1 MTKAA
6 EEGRTLD
13 VEEEE
18 HYDNTA
24 AEIRQVDAHLK
35 RLRELEAGKAA
46 TAQPVKQAG
55 NGNVAAVAS
64 APVIRVEQKLDKGIG
79 FARFAKSLAAAKG
92 VRSEALEVARRQY
105 PDDSRLHHVLK
116 SAVGAGTTTDPQWAG
131 SLSEY
136 QEYAQDFI
144 DYLRPQTIIGRFG
157 QGGIPA
163 LRQVPFN
170 IRVHAQVSGGA
181 AGWVGEG
188 KAKPLTKFDFESITF
203 SHAKVSAI
211 AVLTEELIRF
221 SSPAAD
227 ALVRNALAEAVVA
240 RLDTDFVDPKKA
252 AVADVSPASITHDVK
267 GTASTGNPDADAE
280 AAFGQFVAANLQPTG
295 AVWLMSSTN
304 ALALSMRKNAL
315 GQKEYPDMTLLGGS
329 FQGLPVIVSQYV
341 GDQLVLVNAPD
352 IYLAD
357 DGEVFYRITPDR
369 NCGITEAVTVPAREV
384 IHDRFNCFFHPLIG
398 LPPVYAAGLAATQGH
413 HIQENSTSFFRNG
426 GRPSGVIEI
435 PGSITEENAKKLKS
449 NWDSGYTG
457 ENAGKTAIL
466 SNGAK
471 YNPTTF
477 SPVDAQTVEQLKMT
491 AEIVCSV
498 FRVPAYKIG
507 VGQPPSSD
515 NVEALEQ
522 QYYSQCLQTLIE
534 SIELLLDE
542 ALETGE
548 NESTEFDVTT
558 LLRMDSERRMKTL
571 GDAVK
576 NTLLTPN
583 EARKRENLP
592 PLAGGDALYLQ
603 QQNYS
608 LEALSRR
615 DAREDPFS
623 SAGKTVS
630 SQLPDGASDGNKAIS
645 ETEHDAVKA
654 MFRGDTEKMT
664 ERELSII
671 RALGEEFSTVLADLQ
686 RTFEGKMASQ
696 AQAFEEKLTSLS
708 AVLQKHVTV
717 DEVRPVLQAMVDDAV
732 GAIPVPRDG
741 RDYDPDVLQQAVNDA
756 VANIPQPADGKS
768 LTPDDVRPMLEQMV
782 KEAVSHIPVPR
793 DGRDYDPEVLQ
804 KAVNDAVANIPQPAD
819 GKSLTPD
826 DVRPML
832 EQMVKEAVSHIPV
845 PRDGRDYDPDVLQK
859 AVLDAVS
866 ALPAPQDGRDA
877 TALEILPAI
886 DDQKSFPRGTYATH
900 QGGLWRAYE
909 KTHGMRGWEC
919 LVDGVADIDVS
930 MTGERLFSVVVRQS
944 SGQRTEKTFSL
955 PVMLYRGVFR
965 AGETYHPG
973 DTVTWGGSL
982 WHCNSMTEDKPGEAH
997 SSAWT
1002 LAAKRGRD
1010 AGGGK

>member
-1 MTKAA
+1 
-6 EEGRTLD
+6 
-13 VEEEE
+13 
-18 HYDNTA
+18 
-24 AEIRQVDAHLK
+24 
-35 RLRELEAGKAA
+35 
-46 TAQPVKQAG
+46 
-55 NGNVAAVAS
+55 
-64 APVIRVEQKLDKGIG
+64 
-79 FARFAKSLAAAKG
+79 
-92 VRSEALEVARRQY
+92 
-105 PDDSRLHHVLK
+105 
-116 SAVGAGTTTDPQWAG
+116 
-131 SLSEY
+131 
-136 QEYAQDFI
+136 
-144 DYLRPQTIIGRFG
+144 
-157 QGGIPA
+157 
-163 LRQVPFN
+163 
-170 IRVHAQVSGGA
+170 
-181 AGWVGEG
+181 
-188 KAKPLTKFDFESITF
+188 
-203 SHAKVSAI
+203 
-211 AVLTEELIRF
+211 
-221 SSPAAD
+221 
-227 ALVRNALAEAVVA
+227 
-240 RLDTDFVDPKKA
+240 
-252 AVADVSPASITHDVK
+252 
-267 GTASTGNPDADAE
+267 
-280 AAFGQFVAANLQPTG
+280 
-295 AVWLMSSTN
+295 
-304 ALALSMRKNAL
+304 
-315 GQKEYPDMTLLGGS
+315 
-329 FQGLPVIVSQYV
+329 
-341 GDQLVLVNAPD
+341 
-352 IYLAD
+352 
-357 DGEVFYRITPDR
+357 
-369 NCGITEAVTVPAREV
+369 EV

-398 LPPVYAAGLAATQGH
+398 LPPVYVAGLAATQGH

-615 DAREDPFS
+615 DAREDPFA

-741 RDYDPDVLQQAVNDA
+741 RDYDPDVLQ
-756 VANIPQPADGKS
+756 
-768 LTPDDVRPMLEQMV
+768 
-782 KEAVSHIPVPR
+782 
-793 DGRDYDPEVLQ
+793 
-804 KAVNDAVANIPQPAD
+804 
-819 GKSLTPD
+819 
-826 DVRPML
+826 
-832 EQMVKEAVSHIPV
+832 
-845 PRDGRDYDPDVLQK
+845 
-859 AVLDAVS
+859 
-866 ALPAPQDGRDA
+866 
-877 TALEILPAI
+877 
-886 DDQKSFPRGTYATH
+886 
-900 QGGLWRAYE
+900 
-909 KTHGMRGWEC
+909 
-919 LVDGVADIDVS
+919 
-930 MTGERLFSVVVRQS
+930 
-944 SGQRTEKTFSL
+944 
-955 PVMLYRGVFR
+955 
-965 AGETYHPG
+965 
-973 DTVTWGGSL
+973 
-982 WHCNSMTEDKPGEAH
+982 
-997 SSAWT
+997 
-1002 LAAKRGRD
+1002 
-1010 AGGGK
+1010 

>member
-1 MTKAA
+1 
-6 EEGRTLD
+6 
-13 VEEEE
+13 
-18 HYDNTA
+18 
-24 AEIRQVDAHLK
+24 
-35 RLRELEAGKAA
+35 
-46 TAQPVKQAG
+46 
-55 NGNVAAVAS
+55 
-64 APVIRVEQKLDKGIG
+64 
-79 FARFAKSLAAAKG
+79 
-92 VRSEALEVARRQY
+92 
-105 PDDSRLHHVLK
+105 
-116 SAVGAGTTTDPQWAG
+116 
-131 SLSEY
+131 
-136 QEYAQDFI
+136 
-144 DYLRPQTIIGRFG
+144 
-157 QGGIPA
+157 
-163 LRQVPFN
+163 
-170 IRVHAQVSGGA
+170 
-181 AGWVGEG
+181 
-188 KAKPLTKFDFESITF
+188 
-203 SHAKVSAI
+203 
-211 AVLTEELIRF
+211 
-221 SSPAAD
+221 
-227 ALVRNALAEAVVA
+227 
-240 RLDTDFVDPKKA
+240 
-252 AVADVSPASITHDVK
+252 
-267 GTASTGNPDADAE
+267 
-280 AAFGQFVAANLQPTG
+280 
-295 AVWLMSSTN
+295 
-304 ALALSMRKNAL
+304 
-315 GQKEYPDMTLLGGS
+315 
-329 FQGLPVIVSQYV
+329 
-341 GDQLVLVNAPD
+341 
-352 IYLAD
+352 
-357 DGEVFYRITPDR
+357 
-369 NCGITEAVTVPAREV
+369 
-384 IHDRFNCFFHPLIG
+384 
-398 LPPVYAAGLAATQGH
+398 
-413 HIQENSTSFFRNG
+413 
-426 GRPSGVIEI
+426 
-435 PGSITEENAKKLKS
+435 
-449 NWDSGYTG
+449 
-457 ENAGKTAIL
+457 
-466 SNGAK
+466 
-471 YNPTTF
+471 
-477 SPVDAQTVEQLKMT
+477 VDAQTVEQLKMT

-615 DAREDPFS
+615 DAREDPFA

-686 RTFEGKMASQ
+686 RTFEEKIAAQ
-696 AQAFEEKLTSLS
+696 AQTFEEKLASQS
-708 AVLQKHVTV
+708 VVLQKHVTV

-804 KAVNDAVANIPQPAD
+804 KAVNDAVANIPQPADGKSLTPDDVRPMLEQMVKEAVSHIPVPRDGRDYDPEVLKQAVNDAVANIPQPAD

-1010 AGGGK
+1010 AGG

>member
-1 MTKAA
+1 
-6 EEGRTLD
+6 
-13 VEEEE
+13 
-18 HYDNTA
+18 
-24 AEIRQVDAHLK
+24 
-35 RLRELEAGKAA
+35 
-46 TAQPVKQAG
+46 
-55 NGNVAAVAS
+55 
-64 APVIRVEQKLDKGIG
+64 
-79 FARFAKSLAAAKG
+79 
-92 VRSEALEVARRQY
+92 
-105 PDDSRLHHVLK
+105 
-116 SAVGAGTTTDPQWAG
+116 
-131 SLSEY
+131 
-136 QEYAQDFI
+136 
-144 DYLRPQTIIGRFG
+144 
-157 QGGIPA
+157 
-163 LRQVPFN
+163 
-170 IRVHAQVSGGA
+170 
-181 AGWVGEG
+181 
-188 KAKPLTKFDFESITF
+188 
-203 SHAKVSAI
+203 
-211 AVLTEELIRF
+211 
-221 SSPAAD
+221 
-227 ALVRNALAEAVVA
+227 
-240 RLDTDFVDPKKA
+240 
-252 AVADVSPASITHDVK
+252 
-267 GTASTGNPDADAE
+267 
-280 AAFGQFVAANLQPTG
+280 
-295 AVWLMSSTN
+295 
-304 ALALSMRKNAL
+304 
-315 GQKEYPDMTLLGGS
+315 
-329 FQGLPVIVSQYV
+329 
-341 GDQLVLVNAPD
+341 
-352 IYLAD
+352 
-357 DGEVFYRITPDR
+357 
-369 NCGITEAVTVPAREV
+369 
-384 IHDRFNCFFHPLIG
+384 
-398 LPPVYAAGLAATQGH
+398 
-413 HIQENSTSFFRNG
+413 
-426 GRPSGVIEI
+426 
-435 PGSITEENAKKLKS
+435 
-449 NWDSGYTG
+449 
-457 ENAGKTAIL
+457 
-466 SNGAK
+466 
-471 YNPTTF
+471 
-477 SPVDAQTVEQLKMT
+477 
-491 AEIVCSV
+491 
-498 FRVPAYKIG
+498 
-507 VGQPPSSD
+507 SSD

-615 DAREDPFS
+615 DAREDPFA

-859 AVLDAVS
+859 AVNDAVANIPQPADGKSLTPDDVRPMLEQMVKEAVSHIHVPRDGRDYDPDVLQKAVLDAVS

-1010 AGGGK
+1010 AGG

>member
-1 MTKAA
+1 
-6 EEGRTLD
+6 
-13 VEEEE
+13 
-18 HYDNTA
+18 
-24 AEIRQVDAHLK
+24 
-35 RLRELEAGKAA
+35 
-46 TAQPVKQAG
+46 
-55 NGNVAAVAS
+55 
-64 APVIRVEQKLDKGIG
+64 
-79 FARFAKSLAAAKG
+79 
-92 VRSEALEVARRQY
+92 
-105 PDDSRLHHVLK
+105 
-116 SAVGAGTTTDPQWAG
+116 
-131 SLSEY
+131 
-136 QEYAQDFI
+136 
-144 DYLRPQTIIGRFG
+144 
-157 QGGIPA
+157 
-163 LRQVPFN
+163 
-170 IRVHAQVSGGA
+170 
-181 AGWVGEG
+181 
-188 KAKPLTKFDFESITF
+188 
-203 SHAKVSAI
+203 
-211 AVLTEELIRF
+211 
-221 SSPAAD
+221 
-227 ALVRNALAEAVVA
+227 
-240 RLDTDFVDPKKA
+240 
-252 AVADVSPASITHDVK
+252 
-267 GTASTGNPDADAE
+267 
-280 AAFGQFVAANLQPTG
+280 
-295 AVWLMSSTN
+295 
-304 ALALSMRKNAL
+304 
-315 GQKEYPDMTLLGGS
+315 
-329 FQGLPVIVSQYV
+329 
-341 GDQLVLVNAPD
+341 
-352 IYLAD
+352 
-357 DGEVFYRITPDR
+357 
-369 NCGITEAVTVPAREV
+369 
-384 IHDRFNCFFHPLIG
+384 
-398 LPPVYAAGLAATQGH
+398 
-413 HIQENSTSFFRNG
+413 
-426 GRPSGVIEI
+426 
-435 PGSITEENAKKLKS
+435 LKS

-756 VANIPQPADGKS
+756 VANIPVPADGKS
-768 LTPDDVRPMLEQMV
+768 ITPDDVRPMLEQMV
-782 KEAVSHIPVPR
+782 AEAVGHIPAPR
-793 DGRDYDPEVLQ
+793 DGRDYDPEVLKQ
-804 KAVNDAVANIPQPAD
+804 AVNDAVGRIPVPAD
-819 GKSLTPD
+819 GKSITPD

-845 PRDGRDYDPDVLQK
+845 PRDGRDYDPDVLRK
-859 AVLDAVS
+859 AVLEAVN

-877 TALEILPAI
+877 TALEVLPAI

-900 QGGLWRAYE
+900 LGGLWRAYE

-930 MTGERLFSVVVRQS
+930 MTGERLFSVVIRQS
-944 SGQRTEKTFSL
+944 SGQCTEKTFSL

-982 WHCNSMTEDKPGEAH
+982 WHCNSMTADKPGDAH
-997 SSAWT
+997 ASGWT

>member
-1 MTKAA
+1 
-6 EEGRTLD
+6 
-13 VEEEE
+13 
-18 HYDNTA
+18 
-24 AEIRQVDAHLK
+24 
-35 RLRELEAGKAA
+35 
-46 TAQPVKQAG
+46 
-55 NGNVAAVAS
+55 
-64 APVIRVEQKLDKGIG
+64 
-79 FARFAKSLAAAKG
+79 
-92 VRSEALEVARRQY
+92 
-105 PDDSRLHHVLK
+105 
-116 SAVGAGTTTDPQWAG
+116 
-131 SLSEY
+131 
-136 QEYAQDFI
+136 
-144 DYLRPQTIIGRFG
+144 
-157 QGGIPA
+157 
-163 LRQVPFN
+163 
-170 IRVHAQVSGGA
+170 
-181 AGWVGEG
+181 
-188 KAKPLTKFDFESITF
+188 
-203 SHAKVSAI
+203 
-211 AVLTEELIRF
+211 
-221 SSPAAD
+221 
-227 ALVRNALAEAVVA
+227 
-240 RLDTDFVDPKKA
+240 
-252 AVADVSPASITHDVK
+252 
-267 GTASTGNPDADAE
+267 
-280 AAFGQFVAANLQPTG
+280 
-295 AVWLMSSTN
+295 
-304 ALALSMRKNAL
+304 
-315 GQKEYPDMTLLGGS
+315 
-329 FQGLPVIVSQYV
+329 
-341 GDQLVLVNAPD
+341 
-352 IYLAD
+352 
-357 DGEVFYRITPDR
+357 
-369 NCGITEAVTVPAREV
+369 
-384 IHDRFNCFFHPLIG
+384 
-398 LPPVYAAGLAATQGH
+398 
-413 HIQENSTSFFRNG
+413 
-426 GRPSGVIEI
+426 
-435 PGSITEENAKKLKS
+435 
-449 NWDSGYTG
+449 
-457 ENAGKTAIL
+457 
-466 SNGAK
+466 
-471 YNPTTF
+471 
-477 SPVDAQTVEQLKMT
+477 
-491 AEIVCSV
+491 CSV

-615 DAREDPFS
+615 DAREDPFA

-793 DGRDYDPEVLQ
+793 DGRDYDPEVLKQAVNDAVANIPVPADGKSITPDDVRPMLEQMVKEAVSHIPVPRDGRDYDPEVLQ
-804 KAVNDAVANIPQPAD
+804 KAVNDAVANIPVPAD
-819 GKSLTPD
+819 GKSITPD

-859 AVLDAVS
+859 AVLEAVN

-877 TALEILPAI
+877 TALEVLPAI

-900 QGGLWRAYE
+900 LGGFWRAYE

-930 MTGERLFSVVVRQS
+930 MTGERLFSVVIRHS

-982 WHCNSMTEDKPGEAH
+982 WHCNSMTGDKPGEAH
-997 SSAWT
+997 SSGWT

>member
-1 MTKAA
+1 
-6 EEGRTLD
+6 
-13 VEEEE
+13 
-18 HYDNTA
+18 
-24 AEIRQVDAHLK
+24 
-35 RLRELEAGKAA
+35 
-46 TAQPVKQAG
+46 
-55 NGNVAAVAS
+55 
-64 APVIRVEQKLDKGIG
+64 
-79 FARFAKSLAAAKG
+79 
-92 VRSEALEVARRQY
+92 
-105 PDDSRLHHVLK
+105 
-116 SAVGAGTTTDPQWAG
+116 
-131 SLSEY
+131 
-136 QEYAQDFI
+136 
-144 DYLRPQTIIGRFG
+144 
-157 QGGIPA
+157 
-163 LRQVPFN
+163 
-170 IRVHAQVSGGA
+170 
-181 AGWVGEG
+181 
-188 KAKPLTKFDFESITF
+188 
-203 SHAKVSAI
+203 
-211 AVLTEELIRF
+211 
-221 SSPAAD
+221 
-227 ALVRNALAEAVVA
+227 
-240 RLDTDFVDPKKA
+240 
-252 AVADVSPASITHDVK
+252 
-267 GTASTGNPDADAE
+267 
-280 AAFGQFVAANLQPTG
+280 
-295 AVWLMSSTN
+295 
-304 ALALSMRKNAL
+304 
-315 GQKEYPDMTLLGGS
+315 
-329 FQGLPVIVSQYV
+329 
-341 GDQLVLVNAPD
+341 
-352 IYLAD
+352 
-357 DGEVFYRITPDR
+357 
-369 NCGITEAVTVPAREV
+369 
-384 IHDRFNCFFHPLIG
+384 
-398 LPPVYAAGLAATQGH
+398 
-413 HIQENSTSFFRNG
+413 
-426 GRPSGVIEI
+426 
-435 PGSITEENAKKLKS
+435 
-449 NWDSGYTG
+449 
-457 ENAGKTAIL
+457 
-466 SNGAK
+466 
-471 YNPTTF
+471 
-477 SPVDAQTVEQLKMT
+477 
-491 AEIVCSV
+491 
-498 FRVPAYKIG
+498 RVPAYKIG

-615 DAREDPFS
+615 DAREDPFA

-741 RDYDPDVLQQAVNDA
+741 RDYDPDVLQQAVNDAVANIPQPADGKSLTPDDVRPMLEQMVKEAVSHIPVPRDGRDYDPEVLQKAVNDA

-1010 AGGGK
+1010 AGG

>member
-1 MTKAA
+1 
-6 EEGRTLD
+6 
-13 VEEEE
+13 
-18 HYDNTA
+18 
-24 AEIRQVDAHLK
+24 
-35 RLRELEAGKAA
+35 
-46 TAQPVKQAG
+46 
-55 NGNVAAVAS
+55 
-64 APVIRVEQKLDKGIG
+64 
-79 FARFAKSLAAAKG
+79 
-92 VRSEALEVARRQY
+92 
-105 PDDSRLHHVLK
+105 
-116 SAVGAGTTTDPQWAG
+116 
-131 SLSEY
+131 
-136 QEYAQDFI
+136 
-144 DYLRPQTIIGRFG
+144 
-157 QGGIPA
+157 
-163 LRQVPFN
+163 
-170 IRVHAQVSGGA
+170 
-181 AGWVGEG
+181 
-188 KAKPLTKFDFESITF
+188 
-203 SHAKVSAI
+203 
-211 AVLTEELIRF
+211 
-221 SSPAAD
+221 
-227 ALVRNALAEAVVA
+227 
-240 RLDTDFVDPKKA
+240 
-252 AVADVSPASITHDVK
+252 
-267 GTASTGNPDADAE
+267 
-280 AAFGQFVAANLQPTG
+280 
-295 AVWLMSSTN
+295 
-304 ALALSMRKNAL
+304 
-315 GQKEYPDMTLLGGS
+315 
-329 FQGLPVIVSQYV
+329 
-341 GDQLVLVNAPD
+341 
-352 IYLAD
+352 
-357 DGEVFYRITPDR
+357 
-369 NCGITEAVTVPAREV
+369 
-384 IHDRFNCFFHPLIG
+384 
-398 LPPVYAAGLAATQGH
+398 
-413 HIQENSTSFFRNG
+413 
-426 GRPSGVIEI
+426 
-435 PGSITEENAKKLKS
+435 ITEENAKKLKS

-615 DAREDPFS
+615 DAREDPFA

-1010 AGGGK
+1010 AGG

>member
-1 MTKAA
+1 
-6 EEGRTLD
+6 
-13 VEEEE
+13 
-18 HYDNTA
+18 
-24 AEIRQVDAHLK
+24 
-35 RLRELEAGKAA
+35 
-46 TAQPVKQAG
+46 
-55 NGNVAAVAS
+55 
-64 APVIRVEQKLDKGIG
+64 
-79 FARFAKSLAAAKG
+79 
-92 VRSEALEVARRQY
+92 
-105 PDDSRLHHVLK
+105 
-116 SAVGAGTTTDPQWAG
+116 
-131 SLSEY
+131 
-136 QEYAQDFI
+136 
-144 DYLRPQTIIGRFG
+144 
-157 QGGIPA
+157 
-163 LRQVPFN
+163 
-170 IRVHAQVSGGA
+170 
-181 AGWVGEG
+181 
-188 KAKPLTKFDFESITF
+188 
-203 SHAKVSAI
+203 
-211 AVLTEELIRF
+211 
-221 SSPAAD
+221 
-227 ALVRNALAEAVVA
+227 
-240 RLDTDFVDPKKA
+240 
-252 AVADVSPASITHDVK
+252 
-267 GTASTGNPDADAE
+267 
-280 AAFGQFVAANLQPTG
+280 
-295 AVWLMSSTN
+295 
-304 ALALSMRKNAL
+304 
-315 GQKEYPDMTLLGGS
+315 
-329 FQGLPVIVSQYV
+329 
-341 GDQLVLVNAPD
+341 
-352 IYLAD
+352 
-357 DGEVFYRITPDR
+357 
-369 NCGITEAVTVPAREV
+369 
-384 IHDRFNCFFHPLIG
+384 
-398 LPPVYAAGLAATQGH
+398 
-413 HIQENSTSFFRNG
+413 
-426 GRPSGVIEI
+426 
-435 PGSITEENAKKLKS
+435 TEENAKKLKS

-615 DAREDPFS
+615 DAREDPFA

-686 RTFEGKMASQ
+686 RTFEEKIAAQ
-696 AQAFEEKLTSLS
+696 AQTFEEKLASQS
-708 AVLQKHVTV
+708 VVLQKHVTV

-741 RDYDPDVLQQAVNDA
+741 RDYDPDVLQQAVNDAVANIPQPADGKSLTPDDVRPMLEQMVKEAVSHIPVPRDGRDYDPEVLQKAVNDA

-1010 AGGGK
+1010 AGG

>member
-1 MTKAA
+1 
-6 EEGRTLD
+6 
-13 VEEEE
+13 
-18 HYDNTA
+18 
-24 AEIRQVDAHLK
+24 
-35 RLRELEAGKAA
+35 
-46 TAQPVKQAG
+46 
-55 NGNVAAVAS
+55 
-64 APVIRVEQKLDKGIG
+64 
-79 FARFAKSLAAAKG
+79 
-92 VRSEALEVARRQY
+92 
-105 PDDSRLHHVLK
+105 
-116 SAVGAGTTTDPQWAG
+116 
-131 SLSEY
+131 
-136 QEYAQDFI
+136 
-144 DYLRPQTIIGRFG
+144 
-157 QGGIPA
+157 
-163 LRQVPFN
+163 
-170 IRVHAQVSGGA
+170 
-181 AGWVGEG
+181 
-188 KAKPLTKFDFESITF
+188 
-203 SHAKVSAI
+203 
-211 AVLTEELIRF
+211 
-221 SSPAAD
+221 
-227 ALVRNALAEAVVA
+227 
-240 RLDTDFVDPKKA
+240 
-252 AVADVSPASITHDVK
+252 
-267 GTASTGNPDADAE
+267 
-280 AAFGQFVAANLQPTG
+280 
-295 AVWLMSSTN
+295 
-304 ALALSMRKNAL
+304 
-315 GQKEYPDMTLLGGS
+315 
-329 FQGLPVIVSQYV
+329 
-341 GDQLVLVNAPD
+341 
-352 IYLAD
+352 
-357 DGEVFYRITPDR
+357 
-369 NCGITEAVTVPAREV
+369 
-384 IHDRFNCFFHPLIG
+384 
-398 LPPVYAAGLAATQGH
+398 
-413 HIQENSTSFFRNG
+413 
-426 GRPSGVIEI
+426 
-435 PGSITEENAKKLKS
+435 
-449 NWDSGYTG
+449 
-457 ENAGKTAIL
+457 
-466 SNGAK
+466 
-471 YNPTTF
+471 
-477 SPVDAQTVEQLKMT
+477 VDAQTVEQLKMT

-615 DAREDPFS
+615 DAREDPFA

-741 RDYDPDVLQQAVNDA
+741 RDYDPDVLQQAVNDAVANIPQPADGKSLTPDDVRPMLEQMVKEAVSHIPVPRDGRDYDPEVLQKAVNDA

-1010 AGGGK
+1010 AGG

>member
-1 MTKAA
+1 
-6 EEGRTLD
+6 
-13 VEEEE
+13 
-18 HYDNTA
+18 
-24 AEIRQVDAHLK
+24 
-35 RLRELEAGKAA
+35 
-46 TAQPVKQAG
+46 
-55 NGNVAAVAS
+55 
-64 APVIRVEQKLDKGIG
+64 
-79 FARFAKSLAAAKG
+79 
-92 VRSEALEVARRQY
+92 
-105 PDDSRLHHVLK
+105 
-116 SAVGAGTTTDPQWAG
+116 
-131 SLSEY
+131 
-136 QEYAQDFI
+136 
-144 DYLRPQTIIGRFG
+144 
-157 QGGIPA
+157 
-163 LRQVPFN
+163 
-170 IRVHAQVSGGA
+170 
-181 AGWVGEG
+181 
-188 KAKPLTKFDFESITF
+188 
-203 SHAKVSAI
+203 
-211 AVLTEELIRF
+211 
-221 SSPAAD
+221 
-227 ALVRNALAEAVVA
+227 
-240 RLDTDFVDPKKA
+240 
-252 AVADVSPASITHDVK
+252 
-267 GTASTGNPDADAE
+267 
-280 AAFGQFVAANLQPTG
+280 
-295 AVWLMSSTN
+295 
-304 ALALSMRKNAL
+304 
-315 GQKEYPDMTLLGGS
+315 
-329 FQGLPVIVSQYV
+329 
-341 GDQLVLVNAPD
+341 
-352 IYLAD
+352 
-357 DGEVFYRITPDR
+357 
-369 NCGITEAVTVPAREV
+369 
-384 IHDRFNCFFHPLIG
+384 
-398 LPPVYAAGLAATQGH
+398 
-413 HIQENSTSFFRNG
+413 
-426 GRPSGVIEI
+426 
-435 PGSITEENAKKLKS
+435 
-449 NWDSGYTG
+449 G

-756 VANIPQPADGKS
+756 VANIPVPADGKS
-768 LTPDDVRPMLEQMV
+768 ITPDDVRPMLEQMV
-782 KEAVSHIPVPR
+782 AEAVGHIPAPR
-793 DGRDYDPEVLQ
+793 DGRDYDPEVLKQ
-804 KAVNDAVANIPQPAD
+804 AVNDAVGRIPVPAD
-819 GKSLTPD
+819 GKSITPD

-845 PRDGRDYDPDVLQK
+845 PRDGRDYDPDVLRK
-859 AVLDAVS
+859 AVLEAVN

-877 TALEILPAI
+877 TALEVLPAI

-900 QGGLWRAYE
+900 LGGLWRAYE

-930 MTGERLFSVVVRQS
+930 MTGERLFSVVIRQS
-944 SGQRTEKTFSL
+944 SGQCTEKTFSL

-982 WHCNSMTEDKPGEAH
+982 WHCNSMTADKPGDAH
-997 SSAWT
+997 ASGWT

>member
-1 MTKAA
+1 
-6 EEGRTLD
+6 
-13 VEEEE
+13 
-18 HYDNTA
+18 
-24 AEIRQVDAHLK
+24 
-35 RLRELEAGKAA
+35 
-46 TAQPVKQAG
+46 
-55 NGNVAAVAS
+55 
-64 APVIRVEQKLDKGIG
+64 
-79 FARFAKSLAAAKG
+79 
-92 VRSEALEVARRQY
+92 
-105 PDDSRLHHVLK
+105 
-116 SAVGAGTTTDPQWAG
+116 
-131 SLSEY
+131 
-136 QEYAQDFI
+136 
-144 DYLRPQTIIGRFG
+144 
-157 QGGIPA
+157 
-163 LRQVPFN
+163 
-170 IRVHAQVSGGA
+170 
-181 AGWVGEG
+181 
-188 KAKPLTKFDFESITF
+188 
-203 SHAKVSAI
+203 
-211 AVLTEELIRF
+211 
-221 SSPAAD
+221 
-227 ALVRNALAEAVVA
+227 
-240 RLDTDFVDPKKA
+240 
-252 AVADVSPASITHDVK
+252 
-267 GTASTGNPDADAE
+267 
-280 AAFGQFVAANLQPTG
+280 
-295 AVWLMSSTN
+295 
-304 ALALSMRKNAL
+304 
-315 GQKEYPDMTLLGGS
+315 
-329 FQGLPVIVSQYV
+329 
-341 GDQLVLVNAPD
+341 
-352 IYLAD
+352 
-357 DGEVFYRITPDR
+357 
-369 NCGITEAVTVPAREV
+369 
-384 IHDRFNCFFHPLIG
+384 
-398 LPPVYAAGLAATQGH
+398 
-413 HIQENSTSFFRNG
+413 
-426 GRPSGVIEI
+426 
-435 PGSITEENAKKLKS
+435 
-449 NWDSGYTG
+449 
-457 ENAGKTAIL
+457 
-466 SNGAK
+466 
-471 YNPTTF
+471 
-477 SPVDAQTVEQLKMT
+477 
-491 AEIVCSV
+491 
-498 FRVPAYKIG
+498 
-507 VGQPPSSD
+507 QPPSSD

-615 DAREDPFS
+615 DAREDPFAS
-623 SAGKTVS
+623 TGKTVS

-756 VANIPQPADGKS
+756 VANIPVPADGKS
-768 LTPDDVRPMLEQMV
+768 ITPDDVRPMLEQMVKEAVSHIPAPRDGRDYDPEVLKQAVNDAVANIPVPADGKSITPDDVRPMLEQMV

-793 DGRDYDPEVLQ
+793 DGRDYDPDVLQ

-930 MTGERLFSVVVRQS
+930 MTGERSFTVVVRQS

>member
-1 MTKAA
+1 
-6 EEGRTLD
+6 
-13 VEEEE
+13 
-18 HYDNTA
+18 
-24 AEIRQVDAHLK
+24 
-35 RLRELEAGKAA
+35 
-46 TAQPVKQAG
+46 
-55 NGNVAAVAS
+55 
-64 APVIRVEQKLDKGIG
+64 
-79 FARFAKSLAAAKG
+79 
-92 VRSEALEVARRQY
+92 
-105 PDDSRLHHVLK
+105 
-116 SAVGAGTTTDPQWAG
+116 
-131 SLSEY
+131 
-136 QEYAQDFI
+136 
-144 DYLRPQTIIGRFG
+144 
-157 QGGIPA
+157 
-163 LRQVPFN
+163 
-170 IRVHAQVSGGA
+170 
-181 AGWVGEG
+181 
-188 KAKPLTKFDFESITF
+188 
-203 SHAKVSAI
+203 
-211 AVLTEELIRF
+211 
-221 SSPAAD
+221 
-227 ALVRNALAEAVVA
+227 
-240 RLDTDFVDPKKA
+240 
-252 AVADVSPASITHDVK
+252 
-267 GTASTGNPDADAE
+267 
-280 AAFGQFVAANLQPTG
+280 
-295 AVWLMSSTN
+295 
-304 ALALSMRKNAL
+304 
-315 GQKEYPDMTLLGGS
+315 
-329 FQGLPVIVSQYV
+329 
-341 GDQLVLVNAPD
+341 
-352 IYLAD
+352 
-357 DGEVFYRITPDR
+357 
-369 NCGITEAVTVPAREV
+369 
-384 IHDRFNCFFHPLIG
+384 
-398 LPPVYAAGLAATQGH
+398 

-615 DAREDPFS
+615 DAREDPFAS
-623 SAGKTVS
+623 TGKTALA
-630 SQLPDGASDGNKAIS
+630 QPPDGASDGNKAIS

-654 MFRGDTEKMT
+654 MFRGDTAKMT

-671 RALGEEFSTVLADLQ
+671 RALGEEFSAVLADLQ
-686 RTFEGKMASQ
+686 RTFEGKIAVQ
-696 AQAFEEKLTSLS
+696 AQTFEEKLASLS
-708 AVLQKHVTV
+708 VVLQKCVT
-717 DEVRPVLQAMVDDAV
+717 
-732 GAIPVPRDG
+732 G
-741 RDYDPDVLQQAVNDA
+741 
-756 VANIPQPADGKS
+756 
-768 LTPDDVRPMLEQMV
+768 DDVRPMLEQMV

-819 GKSLTPD
+819 GKSLTPDDVRPMLEQMVKEAVSHIPVPRDGRDYDPDVLQKAVNDAVANIPVPANGKSITPDDVRPMLEQMVKEAVSHIPVPRDGRDYDPDVLQKAVNDAVANIPLPADGKSITPD

-982 WHCNSMTEDKPGEAH
+982 WHCNSMTGDKPGEAH

>member
-1 MTKAA
+1 
-6 EEGRTLD
+6 
-13 VEEEE
+13 
-18 HYDNTA
+18 
-24 AEIRQVDAHLK
+24 
-35 RLRELEAGKAA
+35 
-46 TAQPVKQAG
+46 
-55 NGNVAAVAS
+55 
-64 APVIRVEQKLDKGIG
+64 
-79 FARFAKSLAAAKG
+79 
-92 VRSEALEVARRQY
+92 
-105 PDDSRLHHVLK
+105 
-116 SAVGAGTTTDPQWAG
+116 
-131 SLSEY
+131 
-136 QEYAQDFI
+136 
-144 DYLRPQTIIGRFG
+144 
-157 QGGIPA
+157 
-163 LRQVPFN
+163 
-170 IRVHAQVSGGA
+170 
-181 AGWVGEG
+181 
-188 KAKPLTKFDFESITF
+188 
-203 SHAKVSAI
+203 
-211 AVLTEELIRF
+211 
-221 SSPAAD
+221 
-227 ALVRNALAEAVVA
+227 
-240 RLDTDFVDPKKA
+240 
-252 AVADVSPASITHDVK
+252 
-267 GTASTGNPDADAE
+267 
-280 AAFGQFVAANLQPTG
+280 
-295 AVWLMSSTN
+295 
-304 ALALSMRKNAL
+304 
-315 GQKEYPDMTLLGGS
+315 
-329 FQGLPVIVSQYV
+329 
-341 GDQLVLVNAPD
+341 
-352 IYLAD
+352 
-357 DGEVFYRITPDR
+357 
-369 NCGITEAVTVPAREV
+369 
-384 IHDRFNCFFHPLIG
+384 
-398 LPPVYAAGLAATQGH
+398 
-413 HIQENSTSFFRNG
+413 
-426 GRPSGVIEI
+426 
-435 PGSITEENAKKLKS
+435 
-449 NWDSGYTG
+449 
-457 ENAGKTAIL
+457 TAIL

-615 DAREDPFS
+615 DAREDPFAS
-623 SAGKTVS
+623 TGKTALA
-630 SQLPDGASDGNKAIS
+630 QPPDGASDGNKAIS

-654 MFRGDTEKMT
+654 MFRGDTAKMT

-671 RALGEEFSTVLADLQ
+671 RALGEEFSAVLADLQ
-686 RTFEGKMASQ
+686 RTFEGKIAAQ
-696 AQAFEEKLTSLS
+696 AQTFEEKLASLS
-708 AVLQKHVTV
+708 VVLQKCVTG
-717 DEVRPVLQAMVDDAV
+717 DDVRPMLEQMVKEAV
-732 GAIPVPRDG
+732 SHIPVPRDG
-741 RDYDPDVLQQAVNDA
+741 RDYDPEVLQKAVNDA

-832 EQMVKEAVSHIPV
+832 EQMVKEAVSHIPVPRDGRDYDPDVLQKAVNDAVANIPQPADGKSITPDDVRPMLEQMVTEAVSHIPV

-944 SGQRTEKTFSL
+944 SGQRTAKTFSL

-982 WHCNSMTEDKPGEAH
+982 WHCNSMTGDKPGEAH

>member
-1 MTKAA
+1 
-6 EEGRTLD
+6 
-13 VEEEE
+13 
-18 HYDNTA
+18 
-24 AEIRQVDAHLK
+24 
-35 RLRELEAGKAA
+35 
-46 TAQPVKQAG
+46 
-55 NGNVAAVAS
+55 
-64 APVIRVEQKLDKGIG
+64 
-79 FARFAKSLAAAKG
+79 
-92 VRSEALEVARRQY
+92 
-105 PDDSRLHHVLK
+105 
-116 SAVGAGTTTDPQWAG
+116 
-131 SLSEY
+131 
-136 QEYAQDFI
+136 
-144 DYLRPQTIIGRFG
+144 
-157 QGGIPA
+157 
-163 LRQVPFN
+163 
-170 IRVHAQVSGGA
+170 
-181 AGWVGEG
+181 
-188 KAKPLTKFDFESITF
+188 
-203 SHAKVSAI
+203 
-211 AVLTEELIRF
+211 
-221 SSPAAD
+221 
-227 ALVRNALAEAVVA
+227 
-240 RLDTDFVDPKKA
+240 
-252 AVADVSPASITHDVK
+252 
-267 GTASTGNPDADAE
+267 
-280 AAFGQFVAANLQPTG
+280 
-295 AVWLMSSTN
+295 
-304 ALALSMRKNAL
+304 
-315 GQKEYPDMTLLGGS
+315 
-329 FQGLPVIVSQYV
+329 
-341 GDQLVLVNAPD
+341 
-352 IYLAD
+352 
-357 DGEVFYRITPDR
+357 
-369 NCGITEAVTVPAREV
+369 
-384 IHDRFNCFFHPLIG
+384 
-398 LPPVYAAGLAATQGH
+398 
-413 HIQENSTSFFRNG
+413 
-426 GRPSGVIEI
+426 
-435 PGSITEENAKKLKS
+435 
-449 NWDSGYTG
+449 
-457 ENAGKTAIL
+457 KTAIL

-615 DAREDPFS
+615 DAREDPFA

-741 RDYDPDVLQQAVNDA
+741 RDYDPDVLQQAVNDAVANIPQPADGKSLTPDDVRPMLEQMVKEAVSHIPVPRDGRDYDPEVLQKAVNDA

-1010 AGGGK
+1010 AGG

>member
-1 MTKAA
+1 
-6 EEGRTLD
+6 
-13 VEEEE
+13 
-18 HYDNTA
+18 
-24 AEIRQVDAHLK
+24 
-35 RLRELEAGKAA
+35 
-46 TAQPVKQAG
+46 
-55 NGNVAAVAS
+55 
-64 APVIRVEQKLDKGIG
+64 
-79 FARFAKSLAAAKG
+79 
-92 VRSEALEVARRQY
+92 
-105 PDDSRLHHVLK
+105 
-116 SAVGAGTTTDPQWAG
+116 
-131 SLSEY
+131 
-136 QEYAQDFI
+136 
-144 DYLRPQTIIGRFG
+144 
-157 QGGIPA
+157 
-163 LRQVPFN
+163 
-170 IRVHAQVSGGA
+170 
-181 AGWVGEG
+181 
-188 KAKPLTKFDFESITF
+188 
-203 SHAKVSAI
+203 
-211 AVLTEELIRF
+211 
-221 SSPAAD
+221 
-227 ALVRNALAEAVVA
+227 
-240 RLDTDFVDPKKA
+240 
-252 AVADVSPASITHDVK
+252 
-267 GTASTGNPDADAE
+267 
-280 AAFGQFVAANLQPTG
+280 
-295 AVWLMSSTN
+295 
-304 ALALSMRKNAL
+304 
-315 GQKEYPDMTLLGGS
+315 
-329 FQGLPVIVSQYV
+329 
-341 GDQLVLVNAPD
+341 
-352 IYLAD
+352 
-357 DGEVFYRITPDR
+357 
-369 NCGITEAVTVPAREV
+369 GITEAVTVPAREV

-615 DAREDPFS
+615 DAREDPFA

-732 GAIPVPRDG
+732 GA
-741 RDYDPDVLQQAVNDA
+741 
-756 VANIPQPADGKS
+756 
-768 LTPDDVRPMLEQMV
+768 
-782 KEAVSHIPVPR
+782 IPVPR

-1010 AGGGK
+1010 AGG

>member
-1 MTKAA
+1 
-6 EEGRTLD
+6 
-13 VEEEE
+13 
-18 HYDNTA
+18 
-24 AEIRQVDAHLK
+24 
-35 RLRELEAGKAA
+35 
-46 TAQPVKQAG
+46 
-55 NGNVAAVAS
+55 
-64 APVIRVEQKLDKGIG
+64 
-79 FARFAKSLAAAKG
+79 
-92 VRSEALEVARRQY
+92 
-105 PDDSRLHHVLK
+105 
-116 SAVGAGTTTDPQWAG
+116 
-131 SLSEY
+131 
-136 QEYAQDFI
+136 
-144 DYLRPQTIIGRFG
+144 
-157 QGGIPA
+157 
-163 LRQVPFN
+163 
-170 IRVHAQVSGGA
+170 
-181 AGWVGEG
+181 
-188 KAKPLTKFDFESITF
+188 
-203 SHAKVSAI
+203 
-211 AVLTEELIRF
+211 
-221 SSPAAD
+221 
-227 ALVRNALAEAVVA
+227 
-240 RLDTDFVDPKKA
+240 
-252 AVADVSPASITHDVK
+252 
-267 GTASTGNPDADAE
+267 
-280 AAFGQFVAANLQPTG
+280 
-295 AVWLMSSTN
+295 
-304 ALALSMRKNAL
+304 
-315 GQKEYPDMTLLGGS
+315 
-329 FQGLPVIVSQYV
+329 
-341 GDQLVLVNAPD
+341 
-352 IYLAD
+352 
-357 DGEVFYRITPDR
+357 
-369 NCGITEAVTVPAREV
+369 
-384 IHDRFNCFFHPLIG
+384 
-398 LPPVYAAGLAATQGH
+398 
-413 HIQENSTSFFRNG
+413 
-426 GRPSGVIEI
+426 
-435 PGSITEENAKKLKS
+435 ITEENAKKLKS

-615 DAREDPFS
+615 DAREDPFA

-741 RDYDPDVLQQAVNDA
+741 RDYDPDVLQQAVNDAVANIPQPADGKSLTPDDVRPMLEQMVKEAVSHIPVPRDGRDYDPEVLQKAVNDA

-1010 AGGGK
+1010 AGG

>member
-1 MTKAA
+1 
-6 EEGRTLD
+6 
-13 VEEEE
+13 
-18 HYDNTA
+18 
-24 AEIRQVDAHLK
+24 
-35 RLRELEAGKAA
+35 
-46 TAQPVKQAG
+46 
-55 NGNVAAVAS
+55 
-64 APVIRVEQKLDKGIG
+64 
-79 FARFAKSLAAAKG
+79 
-92 VRSEALEVARRQY
+92 
-105 PDDSRLHHVLK
+105 
-116 SAVGAGTTTDPQWAG
+116 
-131 SLSEY
+131 
-136 QEYAQDFI
+136 
-144 DYLRPQTIIGRFG
+144 
-157 QGGIPA
+157 
-163 LRQVPFN
+163 
-170 IRVHAQVSGGA
+170 
-181 AGWVGEG
+181 
-188 KAKPLTKFDFESITF
+188 
-203 SHAKVSAI
+203 
-211 AVLTEELIRF
+211 
-221 SSPAAD
+221 
-227 ALVRNALAEAVVA
+227 
-240 RLDTDFVDPKKA
+240 
-252 AVADVSPASITHDVK
+252 
-267 GTASTGNPDADAE
+267 
-280 AAFGQFVAANLQPTG
+280 
-295 AVWLMSSTN
+295 
-304 ALALSMRKNAL
+304 
-315 GQKEYPDMTLLGGS
+315 
-329 FQGLPVIVSQYV
+329 
-341 GDQLVLVNAPD
+341 
-352 IYLAD
+352 
-357 DGEVFYRITPDR
+357 
-369 NCGITEAVTVPAREV
+369 
-384 IHDRFNCFFHPLIG
+384 
-398 LPPVYAAGLAATQGH
+398 
-413 HIQENSTSFFRNG
+413 
-426 GRPSGVIEI
+426 
-435 PGSITEENAKKLKS
+435 
-449 NWDSGYTG
+449 
-457 ENAGKTAIL
+457 
-466 SNGAK
+466 

-615 DAREDPFS
+615 DAREDPFAS
-623 SAGKTVS
+623 TGKTALA
-630 SQLPDGASDGNKAIS
+630 QPPDGASDGNKAIS

-654 MFRGDTEKMT
+654 MFRGDTAKMT

-671 RALGEEFSTVLADLQ
+671 RALGEEFSAVLADLQ
-686 RTFEGKMASQ
+686 RTFEGKIAAQ
-696 AQAFEEKLTSLS
+696 AQTFEEKLASLS
-708 AVLQKHVTV
+708 VVLQKCVTG
-717 DEVRPVLQAMVDDAV
+717 DDVRPMLEKMVKEAVSHIPVPRDGRDYDPEVLQKAVNDAV
-732 GAIPVPRDG
+732 ANIPQPADGKSLTPDDVRPMLEQMVKEAVSHIPVPRDG
-741 RDYDPDVLQQAVNDA
+741 RDYDPDVLQKAVNDA

-804 KAVNDAVANIPQPAD
+804 KAVNDAVANIPQPTD
-819 GKSLTPD
+819 GKSITPD

-982 WHCNSMTEDKPGEAH
+982 WHCNSMTGDKPGEAH

-1002 LAAKRGRD
+1002 LAAKRGR
-1010 AGGGK
+1010 

>member
-1 MTKAA
+1 MWNLLRRTRKNQKSGRDVREAGWTSLFQAVAEPFSGAWQQGVKADPEA
-6 EEGRTLD
+6 VLSFHAVFACISLISQDIAKMRLRLMQT
-13 VEEEE
+13 
-18 HYDNTA
+18 
-24 AEIRQVDAHLK
+24 DAHGIRRETRRGDIARLCRRPNAQQNRIQFFELWLNAKLRHGNTVVLK
-35 RLRELEAGKAA
+35 IRNARGQIKELRILDW
-46 TAQPVKQAG
+46 
-55 NGNVAAVAS
+55 S
-64 APVIRVEQKLDKGIG
+64 RVE
-79 FARFAKSLAAAKG
+79 
-92 VRSEALEVARRQY
+92 
-105 PDDSRLHHVLK
+105 
-116 SAVGAGTTTDPQWAG
+116 
-131 SLSEY
+131 
-136 QEYAQDFI
+136 
-144 DYLRPQTIIGRFG
+144 
-157 QGGIPA
+157 
-163 LRQVPFN
+163 
-170 IRVHAQVSGGA
+170 
-181 AGWVGEG
+181 
-188 KAKPLTKFDFESITF
+188 PL
-203 SHAKVSAI
+203 V
-211 AVLTEELIRF
+211 
-221 SSPAAD
+221 
-227 ALVRNALAEAVVA
+227 
-240 RLDTDFVDPKKA
+240 
-252 AVADVSPASITHDVK
+252 
-267 GTASTGNPDADAE
+267 
-280 AAFGQFVAANLQPTG
+280 
-295 AVWLMSSTN
+295 
-304 ALALSMRKNAL
+304 
-315 GQKEYPDMTLLGGS
+315 
-329 FQGLPVIVSQYV
+329 
-341 GDQLVLVNAPD
+341 
-352 IYLAD
+352 AD

-398 LPPVYAAGLAATQGH
+398 LPPVYVAGLAATQGH

-615 DAREDPFS
+615 DAREDPFA

-686 RTFEGKMASQ
+686 RTF
-696 AQAFEEKLTSLS
+696 
-708 AVLQKHVTV
+708 
-717 DEVRPVLQAMVDDAV
+717 
-732 GAIPVPRDG
+732 
-741 RDYDPDVLQQAVNDA
+741 
-756 VANIPQPADGKS
+756 
-768 LTPDDVRPMLEQMV
+768 
-782 KEAVSHIPVPR
+782 
-793 DGRDYDPEVLQ
+793 
-804 KAVNDAVANIPQPAD
+804 
-819 GKSLTPD
+819 
-826 DVRPML
+826 
-832 EQMVKEAVSHIPV
+832 
-845 PRDGRDYDPDVLQK
+845 
-859 AVLDAVS
+859 
-866 ALPAPQDGRDA
+866 
-877 TALEILPAI
+877 
-886 DDQKSFPRGTYATH
+886 
-900 QGGLWRAYE
+900 
-909 KTHGMRGWEC
+909 
-919 LVDGVADIDVS
+919 
-930 MTGERLFSVVVRQS
+930 
-944 SGQRTEKTFSL
+944 
-955 PVMLYRGVFR
+955 
-965 AGETYHPG
+965 
-973 DTVTWGGSL
+973 
-982 WHCNSMTEDKPGEAH
+982 
-997 SSAWT
+997 
-1002 LAAKRGRD
+1002 
-1010 AGGGK
+1010 

>member
-1 MTKAA
+1 
-6 EEGRTLD
+6 
-13 VEEEE
+13 
-18 HYDNTA
+18 
-24 AEIRQVDAHLK
+24 
-35 RLRELEAGKAA
+35 
-46 TAQPVKQAG
+46 
-55 NGNVAAVAS
+55 
-64 APVIRVEQKLDKGIG
+64 
-79 FARFAKSLAAAKG
+79 
-92 VRSEALEVARRQY
+92 
-105 PDDSRLHHVLK
+105 
-116 SAVGAGTTTDPQWAG
+116 
-131 SLSEY
+131 
-136 QEYAQDFI
+136 
-144 DYLRPQTIIGRFG
+144 
-157 QGGIPA
+157 
-163 LRQVPFN
+163 
-170 IRVHAQVSGGA
+170 
-181 AGWVGEG
+181 
-188 KAKPLTKFDFESITF
+188 
-203 SHAKVSAI
+203 
-211 AVLTEELIRF
+211 
-221 SSPAAD
+221 
-227 ALVRNALAEAVVA
+227 
-240 RLDTDFVDPKKA
+240 
-252 AVADVSPASITHDVK
+252 
-267 GTASTGNPDADAE
+267 
-280 AAFGQFVAANLQPTG
+280 
-295 AVWLMSSTN
+295 
-304 ALALSMRKNAL
+304 
-315 GQKEYPDMTLLGGS
+315 
-329 FQGLPVIVSQYV
+329 
-341 GDQLVLVNAPD
+341 
-352 IYLAD
+352 
-357 DGEVFYRITPDR
+357 
-369 NCGITEAVTVPAREV
+369 
-384 IHDRFNCFFHPLIG
+384 
-398 LPPVYAAGLAATQGH
+398 
-413 HIQENSTSFFRNG
+413 
-426 GRPSGVIEI
+426 
-435 PGSITEENAKKLKS
+435 
-449 NWDSGYTG
+449 
-457 ENAGKTAIL
+457 
-466 SNGAK
+466 
-471 YNPTTF
+471 
-477 SPVDAQTVEQLKMT
+477 EQLKMT

-615 DAREDPFS
+615 DAREDPFAS
-623 SAGKTVS
+623 TGKTALA
-630 SQLPDGASDGNKAIS
+630 QPPDGASDGNKAIS

-654 MFRGDTEKMT
+654 MFRGDTAKMT

-671 RALGEEFSTVLADLQ
+671 RALGEEFSAVLADLQ
-686 RTFEGKMASQ
+686 RTFEGKIAAQ
-696 AQAFEEKLTSLS
+696 AQTFEEKLASLS
-708 AVLQKHVTV
+708 VVLQKCVTG
-717 DEVRPVLQAMVDDAV
+717 DDVRPMLEQMVKEAV
-732 GAIPVPRDG
+732 SHIPVPRDG
-741 RDYDPDVLQQAVNDA
+741 RDYDPEVLQKAVNDA

-832 EQMVKEAVSHIPV
+832 EQMVKEAVSHIPVPRDGRDYDPDVLQKAVNDAVANIPQPADGKSITPDDVRPMLEQMVTEAVSHIPV

-944 SGQRTEKTFSL
+944 SGQRTAKTFSL

-982 WHCNSMTEDKPGEAH
+982 WHCNSMTGDKPGEAH